1 MRRVLRRLL
10 AVALLVAFLPF
21 LLGLRFSGAGDFA
34 AGHPSDEAE
43 ALLRQVADI
52 LQHREQTGSL
62 DLRTGYSRWCGY
74 SAEWDQIFYV
84 FTAMALADLADA
96 QPERKQ
102 DISPLLNQCAR
113 GILRVPPSWTPQE
126 LQARMASVRFGPD
139 AISAGYRGVVL
150 GTYREVT
157 GDTTY
162 DEALRRNNER
172 LAEQL
177 AASLDHITGVWTS
190 DQAVQVYALHLSD
203 MLLGTGHEDLRRR
216 WFAAMDGR
224 FRQPGSGLLLS
235 HVNTGPDAAL
245 GEPRGTSLAWTA
257 IFLARVDPVWAR
269 RIYEEGCQAREFRL
283 LTLSAVREFPT
294 TAILD
299 FGDLDSGPLLFG
311 FSPAATVFM
320 MCAHKRFGH
329 ADRYT
334 RSLRTLELFGQPRTP
349 GDRRLYWL
357 GNGMGD
363 AIILYAR
370 LVRPIAQAG
379 D

>member
-1 MRRVLRRLL
+1 MRRVLRMLL
-10 AVALLVAFLPF
+10 AVTVLVALLPF
-21 LLGLRFSGAGDFA
+21 LLGLRISGAGDFSPQRPS
-34 AGHPSDEAE
+34 AGAE

-52 LQHREQTGSL
+52 LQRREQTGEL
-62 DLRTGYSRWCGY
+62 DLRTGYSTWCGY
-74 SAEWDQIFYV
+74 SAEWEQIFYV

-96 QPERKQ
+96 QPERTPE
-102 DISPLLNQCAR
+102 IARLLNQCAR

-126 LQARMASVRFGPD
+126 LQARMASIRFGHD

-157 GDTTY
+157 GDTTF
-162 DEALRRNNER
+162 DEALRQSNAR

-190 DQAVQVYALHLSD
+190 DQATQIYALYLSD
-203 MLLGTGHEDLRRR
+203 TLLETGYDDLRRR

-257 IFLARVDPVWAR
+257 IFLARVDPAWAR
-269 RIYEEGCQAREFRL
+269 RVYDEGCRAREYRL
-283 LTLSAVREFPT
+283 LTLSAVREYPT
-294 TAILD
+294 KAIFD
-299 FGDLDSGPLLFG
+299 FGDLDSGPLLLG

-334 RSLRTLELFGQPRTP
+334 RSLRTLELFGQPRTS
-349 GDRRLYWL
+349 GNRRTYRL

-370 LVRPIAQAG
+370 LVRPITEAG